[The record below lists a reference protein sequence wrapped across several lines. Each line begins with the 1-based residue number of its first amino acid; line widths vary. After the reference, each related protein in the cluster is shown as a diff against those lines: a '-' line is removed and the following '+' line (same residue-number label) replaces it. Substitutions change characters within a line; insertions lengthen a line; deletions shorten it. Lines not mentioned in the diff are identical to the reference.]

1 MAGKQNQKDDAE
13 VEVVS
18 NGIMEMYNRGTRLFT
33 KDTIRHIAEQL
44 DKYRDNKLENNKLH
58 FTNMRGENVEVI
70 LDPSKPP
77 VWVDR
82 RCNHGDRRMGPYI
95 YCRSIQYLLA
105 QEDMSTV
112 DPQKACLA
120 LGVTWPGPHPVL
132 HHHRLP
138 SIDETLSNTFS
149 KAELGQVFD
158 HVRQQWEASEQYVQ
172 LKKLL
177 KSRKAQ
183 LANVKKIVAVAL
195 GTLANGSKVSR
206 PSIVQHA
213 LTLSLQQMLSKMKTP
228 DNRII
233 GIFQS
238 IRDSVLRNKIAK
250 PPMLCFAQDPAYLPR
265 DKAVLAELGITVL
278 EDPWAFLEV
287 DDTSLV
293 VSVDPNI
300 PVRQIIADIARPV
313 AIIQHRMMEMNC
325 PEARA
330 W

>member
-18 NGIMEMYNRGTRLFT
+18 NGIVEMYNRGTRLFT

-44 DKYRDNKLENNKLH
+44 EKYRDNKLENNKLH
-58 FTNMRGENVEVI
+58 FTNMKGEDVEVI

-77 VWVDR
+77 VW
-82 RCNHGDRRMGPYI
+82 
-95 YCRSIQYLLA
+95 
-105 QEDMSTV
+105 EDMNTV

-120 LGVTWPGPHPVL
+120 IGVTWPGPHPVL

-149 KAELGQVFD
+149 RAELGQVFD
-158 HVRQQWEASEQYVQ
+158 HVRQQWEASEQYVR

-228 DNRII
+228 DNRIV

-238 IRDSVLRNKIAK
+238 IRDSVLRNKIVK
-250 PPMLCFAQDPAYLPR
+250 TPIPCFAQDPAYLPR
-265 DKAVLAELGITVL
+265 DKAVLAELGITFL

-313 AIIQHRMMEMNC
+313 AIIQHKMMEMNG
-325 PEARA
+325 PDASA